1 MGEPGTLQDREWTLL
16 PAAVVRTAGFPW
28 ELVQSLACPRA
39 AETAAAVALLETR
52 ALGLL
57 AGAPARREAR
67 PAGPHAGRTDAPR
80 LPRGLRGRLRRLR
93 PLPPGTPGPEDWL
106 ADWNHVTGLLEE
118 ARLALAEVVAAD
130 TALTRAAV
138 AGVASDER
146 FLDALVCSA
155 PAAYRELRR
164 GPADP
169 AKLASHVQRLAT
181 RAAPTGFHAPTG
193 AARVE
198 PALPSGYTWAGYRE
212 LAGRHAYPAAR
223 VGEALQQRLLADPAV
238 VAGLVPSLRA
248 GATPPRDAAAFAA
261 RCDGRRTVAE
271 IAADCGI
278 SMERASAALA
288 VAVRR
293 GLLTHDLC
301 PPATVPDPVG
311 WLLARLPGDDEPAVQ
326 EHGLVAARGVPAQ
339 ERRWPLAG
347 PRAAG
352 STDLPVARRVREIAG
367 LLEHYPAA
375 APEVKL
381 AVQSRIEALA
391 GGGQR
396 AGRDERLIVHEAAA
410 GTLRLTAGGPLAAD
424 LRERVPAALA
434 LLAEEAELTRLRTNR
449 LLAARLG
456 AGTFPLAEAL
466 GAAGDLEVC
475 HGDRIAG
482 LVRAAPAGAAVL
494 DLAEVA
500 GEPVP
505 PGAPVLCAAD
515 VMVAAASLEA
525 YEGGV
530 TPLVIDA
537 LHDAPRLGPWEP
549 PPVRDGAALVAER
562 DAAVAR
568 VLDGFTA
575 LNVVAPRADGLP
587 PLELPGPV
595 LEHGGATAGPRRRRL
610 GLGELYVHSDGH
622 RAVLRAKGTGETL
635 MFHNSGPGPG
645 SALRIA
651 LALPGLRPPALPCL
665 PALPRITWGNVVL
678 ARRRWQLGRAASE
691 PLRHAS
697 GSGERDLLL
706 AMARL
711 REAHDLPRT
720 FFAAAGRHPLYVDT
734 RAPSLIA
741 ELAALAEAAGDRLTL
756 TEALPGPDDCWL
768 REGGLRF
775 AAVLRCVY
783 LRPARRPGAGP
794 CPRPRPR
801 PCPGTEERA

>member
-1 MGEPGTLQDREWTLL
+1 MASRKGNVYMGEPGTLPDREWILL
-16 PAAVVRTAGFPW
+16 PSVVVRTAGFPL

-67 PAGPHAGRTDAPR
+67 PAGPHAGRTGASR

-130 TALTRAAV
+130 AALARAAV
-138 AGVASDER
+138 TGVTSDER

-155 PAAYRELRR
+155 PAAYRDLRR
-164 GPADP
+164 APADP
-169 AKLASHVQRLAT
+169 ARLATHVQRLAT

-193 AARVE
+193 VARVE
-198 PALPSGYTWAGYRE
+198 PALPSGYAWAGYRE
-212 LAGRHAYPAAR
+212 INRRVAYPAAR
-223 VGEALQQRLLADPAV
+223 VGEALQQLLLADPAV
-238 VAGLVPSLRA
+238 VAGLVPRLRA
-248 GATPPRDAAAFAA
+248 GAAPPRDAAAFAA

-271 IAADCGI
+271 IAAGCGI

-311 WLLARLPGDDEPAVQ
+311 WLLARLPGDDGPAVP
-326 EHGLVAARGVPAQ
+326 ERGLVAARGVPAQ
-339 ERRWPLAG
+339 RRRAVAG

-352 STDLPVARRVREIAG
+352 GADLPVARRVRELAG
-367 LLEHYPAA
+367 LLERYPAA

-424 LRERVPAALA
+424 LRDQVPAALA
-434 LLAEEAELTRLRTNR
+434 LLAEEAEQTRLRTNR

-456 AGTFPLAEAL
+456 AGTFTLAEAL
-466 GAAGDLEVC
+466 GAARDLEVC
-475 HGDRIAG
+475 RGDRIAG
-482 LVRAAPAGAAVL
+482 LVRAAPPGAAVL
-494 DLAEVA
+494 DLAAVA

-505 PGAPVLCAAD
+505 PAAPVLCAAD

-525 YEGGV
+525 YERGV
-530 TPLVIDA
+530 TPLVLDK

-549 PPVRDGAALVAER
+549 PPVRDGALLVAER
-562 DAAVAR
+562 DAAAAR

-595 LEHGGATAGPRRRRL
+595 LERGGATAGPRRRRL
-610 GLGELYVHSDGH
+610 GLDGLHVHSDG
-622 RAVLRAKGTGETL
+622 RIAVLRAKGTGEPL
-635 MFHNSGPGPG
+635 MFHNGGPG
-645 SALRIA
+645 SALRTA
-651 LALPGLRPPALPCL
+651 LALPGIRPPALPLL
-665 PALPRITWGNVVL
+665 PSLPRLTWGNVVL
-678 ARRRWQLGRAASE
+678 ARRCWRPGRAVSD

-720 FFAAAGRHPLYVDT
+720 FFAAGPSGRRPLYVDT

-741 ELAALAEAAGDRLTL
+741 ELAALAGAVGDGLTL

-783 LRPARRPGAGP
+783 LRPAAGP
-794 CPRPRPR
+794 CPSPR
-801 PCPGTEERA
+801 TEERG